1 MIDAFAGR
9 CEMTKKLLTAV
20 ALSAA
25 PLLWPLA
32 ASAGILFTANG
43 TTICSGPPGTTCIAA
58 TTTLA
63 NGVVINGGSANSN
76 SPGTPAQA
84 DLFSSTVTI
93 TNPTAAT
100 QTVTFLAGDINYTA
114 PTAPPGTLLLSSNI
128 GTTTT
133 VGASVNTLAYISC
146 VDPGNGQN
154 NCTGTL
160 NTAPVNP
167 AITVSNSNSSAGN
180 NRTIIS
186 LASPYSMTEQVQL
199 TLGAGSQINFSAQ
212 TTLVPVGVPEPASLT
227 LLGSALIGLGWFARR
242 RRSAV

>member
-1 MIDAFAGR
+1 
-9 CEMTKKLLTAV
+9 MTKKFLAAA
-20 ALSAA
+20 ALSTA

-43 TTICSGPPGTTCIAA
+43 TTICSGASGTPCVAA
-58 TTTLA
+58 STTLA
-63 NGVVINGGSANSN
+63 NGVVIQGGSANSN

-100 QTVTFLAGDINYTA
+100 QTVTFLGGDIGFTA
-114 PTAPPGTLLLSSNI
+114 PTAPPGSLLLSSNI

-133 VGASVNTLAYISC
+133 NGSAVNTLAYISC
-146 VDPGNGQN
+146 VDPGNAQN

-167 AITVSNSNSSAGN
+167 NITVSNSNNSQGN
-180 NRTIIS
+180 NRTITS
-186 LASPYSMTEQVQL
+186 LASPYSMTEQITL
-199 TLGAGSQINFSAQ
+199 TLGAGANINFSAQ
-212 TTLVPVGVPEPASLT
+212 TTLLPVSVPEPASLS
-227 LLGSALIGLGWFARR
+227 LLGSALIGMGWLNRR
-242 RRSAV
+242 RRKTV

>member
-1 MIDAFAGR
+1 M
-9 CEMTKKLLTAV
+9 
-20 ALSAA
+20 
-25 PLLWPLA
+25 
-32 ASAGILFTANG
+32 
-43 TTICSGPPGTTCIAA
+43 TCIAA

-63 NGVVINGGSANSN
+63 DGVVINGGSANSN
-76 SPGTPAQA
+76 SPGTPLQA

-100 QTVTFLAGDINYTA
+100 QTVTFLAGDINYLA
-114 PTAPPGTLLLSSNI
+114 PTAPPGALLLSSNI
-128 GTTTT
+128 GATTTT
-133 VGASVNTLAYISC
+133 GAAVNTLAYISC

-167 AITVSNSNSSAGN
+167 NITVSNSNTSAGD
-180 NRTIIS
+180 NRTITS

-199 TLGAGSQINFSAQ
+199 TLGAGSIINFSAQ
-212 TTLVPVGVPEPASLT
+212 TTLVPVPEPASLT